1 MTILQCGFFFVL
13 GIGLLLMNYRS
24 LDTGWLPCGSNGLK
38 GRFEL
43 RRDEH
48 PAGYWLVFCA
58 YGAVGP
64 GLLAYGLSLLAA

>member
-1 MTILQCGFFFVL
+1 MTILQSGFFFVL

-58 YGAVGP
+58 YGAVGL

>member
-1 MTILQCGFFFVL
+1 MTILQCGFFFLL
-13 GIGLLLMNYRS
+13 GLGLLLMIYRS
-24 LDTGWLPCGSNGLK
+24 FDTVWLACGSNGLK

-58 YGAVGP
+58 YGVVGL
-64 GLLAYGLSLLAA
+64 GLLAHGLSLLAA